1 MDSVQKMKTVRDV
14 MRNMKVFITV
24 MCITGPLS
32 GIVTALLYRWM
43 VTRYGQWDMAKD
55 SFYFGIIIYGL
66 GVTLPI
72 LSISCRLMIKM
83 FFQNCE
89 QIENL
94 NFIVGALK
102 SAHEKAPA
110 LLENVQTV
118 VDKAVPIAN
127 NIEEI
132 VGRAKAMSSDVEAI
146 THKVRTTM
154 DALNGSLD
162 VKVLEGHFREV
173 KDSLKTIA
181 DTFGGGQK
189 SLETAS
195 EIELVPGGGRRKK

>member
-1 MDSVQKMKTVRDV
+1 MESVRKVKTAREVMSGMKL
-14 MRNMKVFITV
+14 FITV
-24 MCITGPLS
+24 MCIVGPLS
-32 GIVTALLYRWM
+32 GLVSGFVYYLMLSKAGT
-43 VTRYGQWDMAKD
+43 WDSSKD
-55 SFYFGIIIYGL
+55 VFHVGIIVYGL

-89 QIENL
+89 QMENL

-102 SAHEKAPA
+102 TAHEKAPG
-110 LLENVQTV
+110 LLENVQSV
-118 VDKAVPIAN
+118 MDKAVPIAN

-146 THKVRTTM
+146 AHKVRTTM
-154 DALNGSLD
+154 DSLNGSLD

-173 KDSLKTIA
+173 KESLKTIA
-181 DTFGGGQK
+181 ETFGGGQK
-189 SLETAS
+189 ALESST
-195 EIELVPGGGRRKK
+195 EIELTPGGGRRRK